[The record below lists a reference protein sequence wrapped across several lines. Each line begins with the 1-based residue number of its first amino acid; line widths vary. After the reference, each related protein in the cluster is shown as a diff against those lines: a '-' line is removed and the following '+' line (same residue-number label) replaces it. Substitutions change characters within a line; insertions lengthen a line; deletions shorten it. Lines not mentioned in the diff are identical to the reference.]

1 MTVDEY
7 RELNKQQESSKYRAQ
22 KTRCQHGHLHDSKKE
37 ADRCNVL
44 HLMEKADLI
53 RDLKIQIPYLL
64 IAACQYDNMEDE
76 RAVEYK
82 ADFVYFDVKSKKT
95 VIEDAKGVRTK
106 EYIIKRKLMKM
117 KFCDENTIFIES

>member
-1 MTVDEY
+1 M
-7 RELNKQQESSKYRAQ
+7 Q
-22 KTRCQHGHLHDSKKE
+22 
-37 ADRCNVL
+37 
-44 HLMEKADLI
+44 KADLI

-64 IAACQYDNMEDE
+64 IAACQYENMEDE

-117 KFCDENTIFIES
+117 KFCDKNTIFIES

>member
-1 MTVDEY
+1 MTVEEY
-7 RELNKQQESSKYRAQ
+7 REINKQQENSKYRAQ
-22 KTRCQHGHLHDSKKE
+22 KTRCQYGHIHDSKKE

-44 HLMEKADLI
+44 HLMQKADLI